1 MQAVRIPEDILSD
14 VLSALKIVFSKC
26 VHIVVKLLT
35 SFPGDPQQPL
45 HQDFDKE
52 KKPVPNLSEFH
63 YSAIV
68 SLEENTRLIVGRL
81 RESIDIPLHSMLI
94 IRGDMLH
101 AGAGYT
107 DKNRRLFISAS
118 CDKFP
123 VTGNVFIA
131 N

>member
-1 MQAVRIPEDILSD
+1 MCAHC
-14 VLSALKIVFSKC
+14 F
-26 VHIVVKLLT
+26 KLIT
-35 SFPGDPQQPL
+35 SSPGDPQQPL
-45 HQDFDKE
+45 HRDFDKE

-81 RESIDIPLHSMLI
+81 GESIDIPLHSMLI
-94 IRGDMLH
+94 FRGDMLH
-101 AGAGYT
+101 ACVGYT
-107 DKNRRLFISAS
+107 DTNRRLFISAS